1 MAATESQ
8 AGTTAMM
15 AATVLVS
22 QADHDEGSSKHA
34 AMPLLTAV
42 ETIETMAAAL
52 LPAAAALVFPDA
64 LLPAVALLPV
74 VTSAAAA
81 VVLVLPAAAA
91 VQAAVLTSAAAA
103 AVALLTPNRAVEGGS
118 LEPAPV
124 PPAPSRPNGRFI
136 IDSDGAT
143 PVVNDDGTAALAR
156 ARATGPRLSSA
167 RKLLSDNALLTDVS
181 ATLAATA
188 DTIEARITGT
198 LTINASVAETVMA
211 NQGSGIRMP
220 GLLGS
225 SLAFISLTNQLS

>member
-1 MAATESQ
+1 
-8 AGTTAMM
+8 MM

-52 LPAAAALVFPDA
+52 LPAAAALLPDA
-64 LLPAVALLPV
+64 LQPAAVLLPV

-91 VQAAVLTSAAAA
+91 VQVAVLTSAAAA
-103 AVALLTPNRAVEGGS
+103 VASVALLPPNRPVEGGT
-118 LEPAPV
+118 LVEPAPPVV
-124 PPAPSRPNGRFI
+124 PPLPSRPTGSI

-143 PVVNDDGTAALAR
+143 PVVGDDGAAALAR

-167 RKLLSDNALLTDVS
+167 RKLLSDDALLTDVS
-181 ATLAATA
+181 ATLAVTA